1 MSEVFANSD
10 VVAALVSVAAMI
22 VTLLSARKA
31 LRLQRLQIRIGYRSQ
46 VREWACEVVA
56 VMSESVTACELDP
69 EKATDFFG
77 LRNDLRTRLSELI
90 DRGRWFFENT
100 AQGEIGQWKEGAFR
114 GLSPEV
120 LSTIKSVLK
129 LVERL
134 CYKKKAENSE
144 KRQQIVAEKRK
155 FVSEIQRLLQPS
167 ATASELD
174 ENAFRRLPPA
184 Q

>member
-1 MSEVFANSD
+1 MSEIIENVD
-10 VVAALVSVAAMI
+10 VLAAVIAFGAMV
-22 VTLLSARKA
+22 VTLWSARKA
-31 LRLQRLQIRIGYRSQ
+31 LRLQRLQARIAYRSQ
-46 VREWACEVVA
+46 VRDWASEVVA

-90 DRGRWFFENT
+90 DRGRWFYENT

-120 LSTIKSVLK
+120 ISTIKRVFE
-129 LVERL
+129 LVESL
-134 CYKKKAENSE
+134 CYKKKAKNSE
-144 KRQQIVAEKRK
+144 KKQQVVDEKRK
-155 FVSEIQRLLQPS
+155 FVSEIQRLLEPS

-174 ENAFRRLPPA
+174 EKAHRRLPPP